1 MKTCFFAIALMVLAS
16 QYVGAF
22 CFEEAGETYGVSP
35 QLLWAIAKTE
45 SNFNPT
51 AVNYNRNGSFD
62 YGVMQINSSWYRELG
77 HQRWMNLNDA
87 CYNVKVGAWILSQCI
102 SDTGTPG
109 EPSAATTECQMTQ
122 GCDTRAGSTGLSKQA
137 KEAAMGTNERGAIH
151 IIFLV
156 VLAPALFGALFLIVA
171 ISKRDSRQTPRK
183 P

>member
-1 MKTCFFAIALMVLAS
+1 MVLAS

-62 YGVMQINSSWYRELG
+62 YGVMQINSYWYRELG

-87 CYNVKVGAWILSQCI
+87 CYNVKVGAWILSQCVQRYGY
-102 SDTGTPG
+102 TWR
-109 EPSAATTECQMTQ
+109 AV
-122 GCDTRAGSTGLSKQA
+122 GCYNGMSNDTRVRYARRIYRTLKASEGGSNGNK
-137 KEAAMGTNERGAIH
+137 
-151 IIFLV
+151 
-156 VLAPALFGALFLIVA
+156 
-171 ISKRDSRQTPRK
+171 
-183 P
+183 